1 MTEDITKK
9 AFVFII
15 QLEVK
20 TYTAARI
27 LTILME
33 RSIEVDELHFYGG
46 DMNRGRLMIYC
57 QMLHDRIG
65 RTATLMNR
73 LPGIVRLDWME
84 SKRRDHV

>member
-1 MTEDITKK
+1 MNEDITKK

-20 TYTAARI
+20 TYTTARI

-46 DMNRGRLMIYC
+46 DMNRGRLMIHC

-65 RTATLMNR
+65 RTAALMNR